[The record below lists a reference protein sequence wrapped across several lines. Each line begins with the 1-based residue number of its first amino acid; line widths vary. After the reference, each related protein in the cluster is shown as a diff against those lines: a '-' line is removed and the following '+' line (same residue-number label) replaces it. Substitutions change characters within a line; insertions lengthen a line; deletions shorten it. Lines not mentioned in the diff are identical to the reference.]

1 MSWLTN
7 LLLSRYVKGLLD
19 KLPLDGY
26 KSILSFVGFLIF
38 SAASVLCVAEAT
50 SMVCVVLG
58 SCSSVLHS
66 MGIENFTADAAASF
80 LGTTILFL
88 FHKALK
94 LLEKKTDSG
103 LPPAKV

>member
-26 KSILSFVGFLIF
+26 KSALSFVGFLLF
-38 SAASVLCVAEAT
+38 TAAGVLCVANAT
-50 SMVCVVLG
+50 TPACLIIG

-66 MGIENFTADAAASF
+66 LGIENFTTDAAVSF

>member
-1 MSWLTN
+1 MN
-7 LLLSRYVKGLLD
+7 FIAKILLSRYVKGLLD

-26 KSILSFVGFLIF
+26 KSALSFLGFLLF
-38 SAASVLCVAEAT
+38 TAAGVLCVANAT
-50 SMVCVVLG
+50 TPVCLIIG

-66 MGIENFTADAAASF
+66 LGIENFTADAAISF

-88 FHKALK
+88 FHKVLK
-94 LLEKKTDSG
+94 SFQKTQDSG